1 MSALPERRRRR
12 TVTAVVTGVIAALV
26 LPAGLFVGV
35 NSLLNSTSGD
45 NVGTDDT
52 IAIPPTPA
60 ALVVGVNNRNEVVM
74 SAVFALAP
82 GGTGGTIISLP
93 VGANAKKVASSPIH
107 RLADTY
113 ATSGLEAY
121 ALDVEGTLNV
131 SFSLVQQVSAGD
143 LASMFTA
150 LGERTVVLDRAVSDT
165 DGDGETVTLV
175 SAGEQVLS
183 PGVMAEA
190 LIAAPVGRPE
200 SDRFP
205 VHKAIWSAVAGSPE
219 QGTGDSGTATTAV
232 GSVPGTEASTTTA
245 TIAPSVDPTAVPEDL
260 SSFFAQMRAGEMRY
274 WQLSAE
280 LITDPAR
287 NPAGLDLYA
296 LDGAEVIMV
305 MASVVPS
312 AVSISTNNVTFLV
325 DSPFEDVGITR
336 EAVLRL
342 AYLGANVILVRETQE
357 QPQARTVVYYND
369 ELVRAGLE
377 KYPTYL
383 GPLEFELTDETIDRV
398 NARIVLGEDF
408 VGFINSESSA
418 LPTTTTSTPST
429 SVPG

>member
-93 VGANAKKVASSPIH
+93 VGANAKKVASSPVH

-183 PGVMAEA
+183 PGLMAEA

-200 SDRFP
+200 SDRLP
-205 VHKAIWSAVAGSPE
+205 VHRAVWSAVAGSPA
-219 QGTGDSGTATTAV
+219 QGTGDSGTATTVA
-232 GSVPGTEASTTTA
+232 GSVP
-245 TIAPSVDPTAVPEDL
+245 TAV
-260 SSFFAQMRAGEMRY
+260 S
-274 WQLSAE
+274 
-280 LITDPAR
+280 
-287 NPAGLDLYA
+287 
-296 LDGAEVIMV
+296 
-305 MASVVPS
+305 
-312 AVSISTNNVTFLV
+312 
-325 DSPFEDVGITR
+325 
-336 EAVLRL
+336 
-342 AYLGANVILVRETQE
+342 
-357 QPQARTVVYYND
+357 
-369 ELVRAGLE
+369 
-377 KYPTYL
+377 
-383 GPLEFELTDETIDRV
+383 
-398 NARIVLGEDF
+398 
-408 VGFINSESSA
+408 
-418 LPTTTTSTPST
+418 
-429 SVPG
+429 

>member
-1 MSALPERRRRR
+1 VSALPERRRRR

-183 PGVMAEA
+183 PGLMAEA

-200 SDRFP
+200 SDRLP
-205 VHKAIWSAVAGSPE
+205 VHRAVWSAVAGSPA
-219 QGTGDSGTATTAV
+219 QGTGDSGTATTVA
-232 GSVPGTEASTTTA
+232 GSVPTAEPTTTS
-245 TIAPSVDPTAVPEDL
+245 TPAPSADPTAVPEDL

-325 DSPFEDVGITR
+325 DSPFDDARVTR

-342 AYLGANVILVRETQE
+342 AYVGANVVVV
-357 QPQARTVVYYND
+357 RTVATPPEQETRVYFND
-369 ELVRAGLE
+369 PVVRNDLGQYVTLMGELS
-377 KYPTYL
+377 Y
-383 GPLEFELTDETIDRV
+383 ELTDEVIEGV
-398 NARIVLGEDF
+398 NARIVLGENFREF
-408 VGFINSESSA
+408 VGSPAGRTIA
-418 LPTTTTSTPST
+418 TTTTST
-429 SVPG
+429 VPE

>member
-12 TVTAVVTGVIAALV
+12 TVIAVVTGVVAALV

-93 VGANAKKVASSPIH
+93 VGANAKKVASSPVH

-183 PGVMAEA
+183 PGLMAEA

-200 SDRFP
+200 SDRLP
-205 VHKAIWSAVAGSPE
+205 VHKAVWSAVAGSPA
-219 QGTGDSGTATTAV
+219 QGTGDPATATTSV
-232 GSVPGTEASTTTA
+232 GSAQEAESTTTVA
-245 TIAPSVDPTAVPEDL
+245 AVDPTAVPEDL

-325 DSPFEDVGITR
+325 DSPFEDAGITR

-342 AYLGANVILVRETQE
+342 AYLGANVILVRETRE

-383 GPLEFELTDETIDRV
+383 GPLEFEPTDERIDRV

-418 LPTTTTSTPST
+418 LPTTTTSAPST